1 VVNKR
6 LRPTALLTR
15 VRRQAR
21 QRGYVVTEEPGRG
34 KGSHRLHVVR
44 DADGEEVGR
53 FVVTGHARELSWPVL
68 RNIEEALAHLFGDRW
83 MEDK

>member
-1 VVNKR
+1 MICHL

-21 QRGYVVTEEPGRG
+21 QRGYVVTAESGRG
-34 KGSHRLHVVR
+34 NGSHRLYVLR

-53 FVVTGHARELSWPVL
+53 FVVTGHARELSWTVL
-68 RNIEEALAHLFGDRW
+68 SSIEDPLAHLLGGQW